1 MATLTSGAPKP
12 KGWLQPGGTSEK
24 KAKKPP
30 HTSRLANRR
39 LRQFQFHLK
48 EVQQVIAFVNE
59 HGKITDNDLPKI
71 PWVRGFQFKTHS
83 QLKLPAGAHNQS
95 RLFVM
100 EGTPPKWKWIVPK
113 EDVQKMLRNEI
124 LKEGSKMPLTR
135 DAGFHHLKDTTVGIS
150 RRALWVFLEKQNMLQ
165 VTRNIPNER
174 KKGGVAVE
182 QRGHVEIDL
191 VHISKDLLHD
201 HELTELH
208 EMFSEDLRSK
218 DGYLCCVIDQL
229 TSYGLAAIQR
239 RKTAIETAETLGPL
253 LTKLSRKLKTPI
265 VRVQSDQGKEFLG
278 AVSTLFK
285 KRSIKHK
292 TVARASKVEMFNQ
305 ILQRSFYRLLRLERG
320 SVNSC
325 LRQAIDIVNNTY
337 NKNLGMTPEEA
348 AAGPDSAIRP
358 KYKVTR
364 QESDMEYMRTQKPK
378 VGDKCRYLVNYRKL
392 IRKPSKGIYKAYKG
406 DHFSSEIVKIRKVDE
421 KLMRYYCGGAWRD
434 RDQIMLVS
442 GVDQETIDRVAAREA
457 KHPKE
462 TV

>member
-1 MATLTSGAPKP
+1 MSALTSGAPKP
-12 KGWLQPGGTSEK
+12 KSP
-24 KAKKPP
+24 KKPP

-48 EVQQVIAFVNE
+48 EVQQVIAFLAQ

-100 EGTPPKWKWIVPK
+100 EGTKWKWIVPK
-113 EDVQKMLRNEI
+113 EDVQKMLRNEM

-135 DAGFHHLKDTTVGIS
+135 DAGFHHLKDSTVGIS
-150 RRALWVFLEKQNMLQ
+150 RRALWVFLEKQNVLQ

-218 DGYLCCVIDQL
+218 DGYLCCVIDL
-229 TSYGLAAIQR
+229 MTSYGLAAIQR
-239 RKTAIETAETLGPL
+239 RKTAEETAETLGPL

-285 KRSIKHK
+285 KRNIKHK

-348 AAGPDSAIRP
+348 AAGPDSSIRP
-358 KYKVTR
+358 KYKVSR
-364 QESDMEYMRTQKPK
+364 QKSDLKYMRTQKPK

>member
-1 MATLTSGAPKP
+1 MSTQTSGAPKP
-12 KGWLQPGGTSEK
+12 KSP
-24 KAKKPP
+24 KKPP

-48 EVQQVIAFVNE
+48 EVQQVIAFLAQ

-100 EGTPPKWKWIVPK
+100 EGSKWKWIVPK
-113 EDVQKMLRNEI
+113 EDVQKMLRNEM

-135 DAGFHHLKDTTVGIS
+135 DAGFHHLKDSTVGIS
-150 RRALWVFLEKQNMLQ
+150 RRALWVFLEKQNVLQ

-218 DGYLCCVIDQL
+218 DGYLCCVIDL
-229 TSYGLAAIQR
+229 MTSYGLAAIQR
-239 RKTAIETAETLGPL
+239 RKTAEETAETLGPL

-285 KRSIKHK
+285 KRNIKHK

-358 KYKVTR
+358 KYKVSR
-364 QESDMEYMRTQKPK
+364 QKTDLKYMRTQKPK

>member
-1 MATLTSGAPKP
+1 MSALTSGAPKP
-12 KGWLQPGGTSEK
+12 KSP
-24 KAKKPP
+24 KKPP

-48 EVQQVIAFVNE
+48 EVQQVIAFLAQ

-100 EGTPPKWKWIVPK
+100 EGSKWKWIVPK
-113 EDVQKMLRNEI
+113 EDVQKMLRNEM

-135 DAGFHHLKDTTVGIS
+135 DAGFHHLKDSTVGIS
-150 RRALWVFLEKQNMLQ
+150 RRALWVFLEKQNVLQ

-201 HELTELH
+201 HEMTELH

-218 DGYLCCVIDQL
+218 DGYLCCVIDL
-229 TSYGLAAIQR
+229 MTSYGLAAIQR
-239 RKTAIETAETLGPL
+239 RKTAEETAETLGPL
-253 LTKLSRKLKTPI
+253 LTKLGRKLKMPVI
-265 VRVQSDQGKEFLG
+265 RVRSDQGKEFLG

-285 KRSIKHK
+285 KRNIKHK

-358 KYKVTR
+358 KYNVSR
-364 QESDMEYMRTQKPK
+364 QKSDLKYMRTQKPK

-457 KHPKE
+457 KHPKD

>member
-1 MATLTSGAPKP
+1 MSALTSGAPKP
-12 KGWLQPGGTSEK
+12 KSPT

-48 EVQQVIAFVNE
+48 EVQQVIAFLAQ

-100 EGTPPKWKWIVPK
+100 EGTKWKWIVPK
-113 EDVQKMLRNEI
+113 EDVQKMLRNEM

-135 DAGFHHLKDTTVGIS
+135 DAGFHHLKDSTVGIS
-150 RRALWVFLEKQNMLQ
+150 RRALWVFLEKQNVLQ

-239 RKTAIETAETLGPL
+239 RKTAEETAGTLGPL

-285 KRSIKHK
+285 KRNIKHK

-358 KYKVTR
+358 KYKVSR
-364 QESDMEYMRTQKPK
+364 QDTDLKYMRTQKPK

-457 KHPKE
+457 KHPKD

>member
-1 MATLTSGAPKP
+1 MSALTSGAPKP
-12 KGWLQPGGTSEK
+12 KSP
-24 KAKKPP
+24 KKPP

-48 EVQQVIAFVNE
+48 EVQQVIAFLAQ

-100 EGTPPKWKWIVPK
+100 EGSKWKWIVPK
-113 EDVQKMLRNEI
+113 EDVQKMLRNEM

-135 DAGFHHLKDTTVGIS
+135 DAGFHHLKDSTVGIS
-150 RRALWVFLEKQNMLQ
+150 RRALWVFLEKQNVLQ

-218 DGYLCCVIDQL
+218 DGYLCCVIDL
-229 TSYGLAAIQR
+229 MTSYGLAAIQR
-239 RKTAIETAETLGPL
+239 RKTAEETAETLGPL
-253 LTKLSRKLKTPI
+253 LTKLGRKLKMPVI
-265 VRVQSDQGKEFLG
+265 RVRSDQGKEFLG

-285 KRSIKHK
+285 KRNIKHK

-358 KYKVTR
+358 KYKVSR
-364 QESDMEYMRTQKPK
+364 QKSDLKYMRTQKPK

-457 KHPKE
+457 KHPKD

>member
-1 MATLTSGAPKP
+1 MSTLTSGAPKP
-12 KGWLQPGGTSEK
+12 KSPTKSP
-24 KAKKPP
+24 KKPP

-48 EVQQVIAFVNE
+48 EVQQVVAFLNE

-100 EGTPPKWKWIVPK
+100 EGTKWKWIVPK
-113 EDVQKMLRNEI
+113 EDVQKMLRNEM

-135 DAGFHHLKDTTVGIS
+135 DAGFHHLKDSTVGIS
-150 RRALWVFLEKQNMLQ
+150 RRALWVFLEKQNVLQ

-239 RKTAIETAETLGPL
+239 RKTAEETAETLGPL

-278 AVSTLFK
+278 AVSTLFN
-285 KRSIKHK
+285 KRNIKHK

-358 KYKVTR
+358 KYKVSR
-364 QESDMEYMRTQKPK
+364 QKSDLKYMRTQKPK

-457 KHPKE
+457 KHPKD